1 MQYTIYIHRKMI
13 KTHQSLSQ
21 HFTVELLEHVLVLNV
36 LEHHHHLKI
45 GFEIPDSTN
54 LWVRI
59 VT

>member
-54 LWVRI
+54 H
-59 VT
+59 